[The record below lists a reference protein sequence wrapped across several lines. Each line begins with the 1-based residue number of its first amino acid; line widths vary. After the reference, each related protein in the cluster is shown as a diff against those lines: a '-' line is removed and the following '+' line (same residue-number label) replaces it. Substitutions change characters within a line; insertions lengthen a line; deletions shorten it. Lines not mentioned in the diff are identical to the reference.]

1 MKRIFIIFTV
11 IASVLTL
18 AACSGSKTGSESS
31 GTDKTVSGAASELFT
46 VDGND
51 SEYDITESQAEEL
64 FKNSENKYNN
74 ESKAESV
81 SQNSSSSEALAAE
94 SSKNSST
101 AAYVDADKDGW
112 TDDWK

>member
-11 IASVLTL
+11 IASVLTI

-31 GTDKTVSGAASELFT
+31 GADKTVSGAASELFT

-64 FKNSENKYNN
+64 FKNSENKYDN

-81 SQNSSSSEALAAE
+81 SQNSSSSKVSAAE
-94 SSKNSST
+94 SSKSSS
-101 AAYVDADKDGW
+101 ASAYADSDKDGW